1 MICIGM
7 VQKLYRKRVRI
18 GQCRLLT
25 LMMNVK
31 KYYAECTTNLVQ
43 SVDSKNKSCF
53 HDDIIKIENFSSL
66 KKLFPVS
73 CLVLQAL
80 RFVKNS
86 LANLQSDEE
95 NIIVDVICF
104 DEISGAKYFWLSD

>member
-1 MICIGM
+1 M
-7 VQKLYRKRVRI
+7 RI

-25 LMMNVK
+25 LMKNVK